1 MQKIYTA
8 VFVILMT
15 WLAAPQKAMAQED
28 TTDFNKQLMDVENEV
43 NDLKERFFKS
53 KATLRL
59 LKESIVQGA
68 IQGAQVNVWY
78 RNELSSAYVPQSI
91 LCRIDG
97 KEFSTNPTEASSN
110 LASQREYK
118 IISTNLSAEQHTIEV
133 VVKLNGNGKGLFSY
147 VNKYSFEVKGGNTFT
162 PKQGDECT
170 LYVKLEE
177 KKGFAL
183 SFLDRPT
190 ISFEQKCAPMS
201 GIE

>member
-1 MQKIYTA
+1 MQKLYA
-8 VFVILMT
+8 VFIILMI
-15 WLAAPQKAMAQED
+15 WIAAPQSVVAQED
-28 TTDFNKQLMDVENEV
+28 ATDFNKQLMNVENEV

-78 RNELSSAYVPQSI
+78 QNELSNSYVPQSI
-91 LCRIDG
+91 LCKIDG
-97 KEFSTNPTEASSN
+97 KEFSTNPTEASSD
-110 LASQREYK
+110 LASQKEYK
-118 IISTNLSAEQHTIEV
+118 IISTNLSSEQHNIEV

-147 VNKYSFEVKGGNTFT
+147 VNKYSFEVKGGTTFT

-170 LYVKLEE
+170 LYVKLLE
-177 KKGFAL
+177 KKGFAI
-183 SFLDRPT
+183 SFLDKPT